1 MMTSM
6 SPTKPASRYRLM
18 TEEVAWSQLEPN
30 AVLIQLDRNEVHLA
44 NPVAAAIVESLQSGS
59 ATRDE
64 LLERVL
70 EKFEVDAAQAAI
82 DLEQFLGVALEAG
95 IIAKE

>member
-64 LLERVL
+64 LLEL
-70 EKFEVDAAQAAI
+70 DAAQAAI